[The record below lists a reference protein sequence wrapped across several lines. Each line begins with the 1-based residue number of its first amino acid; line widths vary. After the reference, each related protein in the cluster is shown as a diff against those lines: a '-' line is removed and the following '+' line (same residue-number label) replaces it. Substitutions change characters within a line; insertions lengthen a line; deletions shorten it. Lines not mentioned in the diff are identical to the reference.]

1 MKILGETN
9 DNEGLE
15 RRPGALYLV
24 TELRHP
30 SHDSEL
36 IRELE
41 KGDSSIVG
49 SSSELV
55 TAPVRAGQAL
65 EETTALMSVLV

>member
-1 MKILGETN
+1 MIMRVWSGGPGLCIWSRSCDIL
-9 DNEGLE
+9 LM
-15 RRPGALYLV
+15 
-24 TELRHP
+24 
-30 SHDSEL
+30 SEL
-36 IRELE
+36 IRGLE
-41 KGDSSIVG
+41 KRDSSIVG